1 VVLEVRLTRQ
11 SPANCGWRVV
21 AGYFKGYF
29 VGRSVRDV
37 EDILLRKRW
46 QGWWPCV
53 VRKEKRARVGSRNS
67 IQESPGFD
75 KNIKKSGALIM
86 GVRGL
91 DTSSPSSN
99 SNSRSYSSLYI

>member
-1 VVLEVRLTRQ
+1 
-11 SPANCGWRVV
+11 V

-91 DTSSPSSN
+91 DTSSPSSS
-99 SNSRSYSSLYI
+99 SNSRSSSSLYI